1 MCGIFGFAGFEK
13 PDLLSRMA
21 ATVHHRGPDGE
32 GYFSEGRFSMGM
44 RRLSIIDL
52 EGGTQPIWNEDETL
66 AVCFNGEIYNF
77 VELREELQAAGHR
90 FRTRSDTE
98 VLVHAFEEWGE
109 ESLERLNGMFA
120 FALWDRREE
129 RLFLARDR
137 AGQKPLYYWDRN
149 GRLLFAS
156 EVKALLESDE
166 VERRPNREA
175 IDGYLALRYVPQPE
189 TLFDGVRVLPAGH
202 CATWQRGEL
211 RVRRYWDVP
220 LGAPEK
226 ISDADALDAFEE
238 LFLDSVRL
246 TLRSDVPVAAY
257 LSGGI
262 DSSLVVAAMTRF
274 NDRIRTFSIGFRSE
288 IDETA
293 EAATLARTLGTE
305 HTEIHVEPE
314 HFDELPRVIWHMERP
329 VGDAL
334 LLAYWQLARETSK
347 DFKVVLSGEGADESY
362 AGYSFHKIIR
372 WTERLRRVAPDALL
386 RLGGAT
392 VDALPAR
399 LLDKLFV
406 YPAFLGERGKAKTA
420 EYLRRYP
427 DRDLAQSY
435 AALKV
440 LWDSDER
447 RALYSDDFRGHL
459 GEEWLKR
466 SRSSE
471 GTFLARLLALQY
483 DDWLQDNLLLRQDKN
498 TMAHSLE
505 LRCPFLDHRLIEQA
519 FRWPDRTK
527 VRGLRDKWVERE
539 LGRRWLPPEN
549 VSRSKVPFYLPL
561 EVFWQR
567 PQLREL
573 VRMTL
578 DPEQVRR
585 RGYFDPRYVS
595 WLVEQMQ
602 SGEFLYMKQ
611 VLSLV
616 ILELWHLVFI
626 DKQRLW

>member
-32 GYFSEGRFSMGM
+32 GHFSEGRFSMGM

-120 FALWDRREE
+120 FALWDRREK

-372 WTERLRRVAPDALL
+372 WTERLRRAAPDALL

-435 AALKV
+435 AALKA

-447 RALYSDDFRGHL
+447 RALALQRGHL
-459 GEEWLKR
+459 PGPAAGAAVRRLAPGQPAAAPGQEHHGALPGAALPVPGPSPDR
-466 SRSSE
+466 A
-471 GTFLARLLALQY
+471 GLPLARPHQAARPARQVGRARAGPALASAGERGPQQGALLPAPGGLLAAPAAPRAGAH
-483 DDWLQDNLLLRQDKN
+483 DPGPGAGAPPGLLRSQIRIVAGRADAERRVPVPE
-498 TMAHSLE
+498 TGTVPGDPGAVA
-505 LRCPFLDHRLIEQA
+505 PGVHRQA
-519 FRWPDRTK
+519 ASVVKAPSEEK
-527 VRGLRDKWVERE
+527 A
-539 LGRRWLPPEN
+539 
-549 VSRSKVPFYLPL
+549 
-561 EVFWQR
+561 
-567 PQLREL
+567 
-573 VRMTL
+573 
-578 DPEQVRR
+578 
-585 RGYFDPRYVS
+585 
-595 WLVEQMQ
+595 
-602 SGEFLYMKQ
+602 
-611 VLSLV
+611 
-616 ILELWHLVFI
+616 
-626 DKQRLW
+626 

>member
-1 MCGIFGFAGFEK
+1 M
-13 PDLLSRMA
+13 LLDVAQRA
-21 ATVHHRGPDGE
+21 QA
-32 GYFSEGRFSMGM
+32 
-44 RRLSIIDL
+44 L
-52 EGGTQPIWNEDETL
+52 E
-66 AVCFNGEIYNF
+66 FFF
-77 VELREELQAAGHR
+77 V
-90 FRTRSDTE
+90 
-98 VLVHAFEEWGE
+98 
-109 ESLERLNGMFA
+109 
-120 FALWDRREE
+120 
-129 RLFLARDR
+129 DR
-137 AGQKPLYYWDRN
+137 AP
-149 GRLLFAS
+149 S
-156 EVKALLESDE
+156 
-166 VERRPNREA
+166 RRR
-175 IDGYLALRYVPQPE
+175 
-189 TLFDGVRVLPAGH
+189 AG
-202 CATWQRGEL
+202 
-211 RVRRYWDVP
+211 
-220 LGAPEK
+220 
-226 ISDADALDAFEE
+226 ADA
-238 LFLDSVRL
+238 
-246 TLRSDVPVAAY
+246 
-257 LSGGI
+257 
-262 DSSLVVAAMTRF
+262 
-274 NDRIRTFSIGFRSE
+274 
-288 IDETA
+288 
-293 EAATLARTLGTE
+293 
-305 HTEIHVEPE
+305 PE

-372 WTERLRRVAPDALL
+372 WTERLRRAAPDALL

-406 YPAFLGERGKAKTA
+406 YPAFLGDRGKAKTA

-427 DRDLAQSY
+427 DRDLAQNY

-549 VSRSKVPFYLPL
+549 VGRSKVPFYLPL

-573 VRMTL
+573 MRMTL

-602 SGEFLYMKQ
+602 SGEFLYLKQ